1 MKHHRFLAA
10 LYDRMTA
17 SAEKAGLRKMRA
29 GLLAEASG
37 RTLELGAGTG
47 LNLVHYSPKVTELVL
62 AEPDR
67 FMARR
72 LRQRIA
78 SEPPSVESVD
88 VIETR
93 AEELAFND
101 QSFDTVVGTLVLC
114 TVEQPDRVLNEVA
127 RVLKP
132 GGRYLFL
139 EHVRSE
145 SPRLARWQDRL
156 ERPWGWMGGG
166 CHPNR
171 ATGETLRGSQL
182 EVERLDTDRFPKA
195 PPLVRPLIRGAAK
208 RPA

>member
-1 MKHHRFLAA
+1 MTHHRFLAA
-10 LYDRMTA
+10 LYDRMTGP
-17 SAEKAGLRKMRA
+17 AERAGLRKMRA
-29 GLLAEASG
+29 ELLAEASG

-47 LNLVHYSPKVTELVL
+47 LNLSHYSPKVTELVL

-67 FMARR
+67 FMAQR
-72 LRQRIA
+72 LRKRVA
-78 SEPPSVESVD
+78 SEPPPAASVEV
-88 VIETR
+88 VEAR
-93 AEELAFND
+93 AEDLPFDAE
-101 QSFDTVVGTLVLC
+101 SFDTVVGTLVLC
-114 TVEQPDRVLNEVA
+114 TVEHPGSALNEVA

-171 ATGETLRGSQL
+171 ATAETLHGSQL

-195 PPLVRPLIRGAAK
+195 PPLVRPLIRGAAT